1 MRIMNHKFLP
11 TSPEEMRSLGWD
23 AIDVLLISGD
33 AYVDHPSFGIAI
45 IARVLEAQGYRV
57 AVVWQPDVT
66 VLEPMKEYGTPRIMI
81 GISSGNVD
89 SMIANYTPSRKP
101 RHKDD
106 YTPDQRGIR
115 RPDRAV
121 IRYAQWAR
129 SIFSGVPIV
138 IGGIEASLR
147 RLAHYD
153 WWQDRVRHSILL
165 DSKAHY
171 LLYGMAEESVV
182 QLANCLATASPPEKT
197 RSIRGLVYST
207 SSKEDL
213 PANSVMLP
221 PYEQVCQDRL
231 AFVRAF
237 QGFYHNQDPQTA
249 RPLVQQDGNRYV
261 IQTPPSLPPSTQS
274 LDKIYALPFT
284 RQIHPSVIPFGRVK
298 AWETVRFSI
307 TTHRGCY
314 GQCHFC
320 AISAHQGTAI
330 SSRSEESI
338 LGEVSQITQ
347 DPSFRGFI
355 SDVGGPTANMYQLD
369 CLQRKGAGTCTDRS
383 CLIPEPCP
391 ALFRAGHRPY
401 LQLLRN
407 IRSQKGIKAVFIASG
422 IRPELIGSDTRYGKD
437 FLLELFRFH
446 TSGQLKLAPEHADD
460 EVLNAMG
467 KSPIQSFLDF
477 DRHWRALV
485 TSTGK
490 RQYVIGYFMCGH
502 PGETED
508 KHRSLVRFVREKLG
522 YAPQQIQI
530 FTPIPSTVSATMYH
544 TQLDPRTE
552 RPIFAEK
559 RERVRNRWKH
569 EILHAREVWWDGND
583 ASNSKR
589 SSSNGVVTRKD
600 SHSRKIGAS

>member
-1 MRIMNHKFLP
+1 MNHKFLP

-23 AIDVLLISGD
+23 GIDVLLISGD
-33 AYVDHPSFGIAI
+33 AYIDHPSFGIAI

-57 AVVWQPDVT
+57 AVVWQPDCT
-66 VLEPMKEYGTPRIMI
+66 VLEPMKQFGTPRVMI

-89 SMIANYTPSRKP
+89 SMVANYTPSRKP
-101 RHKDD
+101 RLKDD
-106 YTPDQRGIR
+106 YTPVHRTIR

-129 SIFSGVPIV
+129 SVFCGVPIA

-165 DSKAHY
+165 DSKADY

-182 QLANCLATASPPEKT
+182 QLVNFLAAVSPPEKI
-197 RSIRGLVYST
+197 RSIRGLVYAT
-207 SSKEDL
+207 SSKE
-213 PANSVMLP
+213 NLP
-221 PYEQVCQDRL
+221 PDSLRLPPFEQVSQDQL

-261 IQTPPSLPPSTQS
+261 VQTPPPLPPSTQS
-274 LDKIYALPFT
+274 LDKVYALPFT
-284 RQIHPSVIPFGRVK
+284 RQIHPSVIPYGRVK
-298 AWETVRFSI
+298 AWETVQFSI

-320 AISAHQGTAI
+320 AISAHQGTSI

-338 LGEVSQITQ
+338 LREVAHITK

-355 SDVGGPTANMYQLD
+355 SDIGGPTANMYQLD
-369 CLQRKGAGTCTDRS
+369 CPQRKTAGTCTDRS

-391 ALFRAGHRPY
+391 ALFRAGHGPY

-422 IRPELIGSDTRYGKD
+422 IRPELIASDTRYGKD
-437 FLLELFRFH
+437 FLRELFSFH
-446 TSGQLKLAPEHADD
+446 TSGQLKLAPEHSDD
-460 EVLNAMG
+460 TVLDAMG
-467 KSPIQSFLDF
+467 KSSIRSFLGF

-508 KHRSLVRFVREKLG
+508 NHESLVQFVRDKLG

-559 RERVRNRWKH
+559 RERVRNRWKR
-569 EILHAREVWWDGND
+569 EILQAREVWRDGND
-583 ASNSKR
+583 AGNSKR
-589 SSSNGVVTRKD
+589 SSAKGVVTQKGPR
-600 SHSRKIGAS
+600 SRKIGTP